1 MYSEIA
7 KELLTFYAKYAT
19 DTGLTIQEIMKK
31 ADEFDVYAFRNKAKK
46 YVKRKDFSDEANN
59 ALKLYNLSMKVSREK
74 PLKQQLDLIV
84 KDSTLDIQDK
94 IENKLVDAVDREVER
109 QTHILGEHVK
119 IDDTEVKAV
128 VNSNFKGV
136 NWSTRLWQE
145 MAVVQKEVERTTSNV
160 LLRGRHPN
168 EYIKDFKKQT
178 NTTTYNAS
186 RLLVTESA
194 RVQAESQK
202 LTYLKDLG
210 EDGEYK
216 YVAKIDKKTS
226 KICHSLNGKVF
237 KVKDMMPGVN
247 APPMHPWCRSTTV
260 PHVGN
265 WRDKFFTERK
275 GKYQIE
281 QKRGNN
287 ELKQAKVLGKKINI
301 TDQAID
307 KVRYI
312 DIPTHTKKENKFI
325 QEQHKSLLKDAKEN
339 NDSNE
344 VAYLLKDD
352 KVIKVYGN
360 QDSVSFN
367 PGEKE
372 TEILLNS
379 KPNSLIMLH
388 NHPGQSGFSVHD
400 LAMFIKFDSIKTM
413 IIVTNSGQIKY
424 LTKSKGYS
432 KVKIFKN
439 FKKRFLSIEAVKL
452 EKRNID
458 IFLKKIYNL
467 GILSKR

>member
-1 MYSEIA
+1 MPDSLEYWLERAQNVIKVESLADAQAIVEVERIILQMYAEIA
-7 KELLTFYAKYAT
+7 KELLAFYAKYAT
-19 DTGLTIQEIMKK
+19 DTGLTIQEVMKK

-74 PLKQQLDLIV
+74 LLKQQLDLIV
-84 KDSTLDIQDK
+84 KDSTLDIQDE

-109 QTHILGEHVK
+109 QVHILGENVK

-136 NWSTRLWQE
+136 NWSTRLWQD

-226 KICHSLNGKVF
+226 KICHSLNSKVF
-237 KVKDMMPGVN
+237 KVKDMIFGVN

-265 WRDKFFTERK
+265 WRDRFFNERK
-275 GKYQIE
+275 GKYQTENKESEKEKIQE
-281 QKRGNN
+281 KAKKEMLDMIRSGKIKLDINPEKQNRHNKEH
-287 ELKQAKVLGKKINI
+287 ELFKQSVEMAKING
-301 TDQAID
+301 D
-307 KVRYI
+307 KLPSFTI
-312 DIPTHTKKENKFI
+312 I
-325 QEQHKSLLKDAKEN
+325 
-339 NDSNE
+339 SNE
-344 VAYLLKDD
+344 ELNKLVKVKATTGELL
-352 KVIKVYGN
+352 
-360 QDSVSFN
+360 
-367 PGEKE
+367 
-372 TEILLNS
+372 LLNGKFNRKEIIDFKLPIGKS
-379 KPNSLIMLH
+379 
-388 NHPGQSGFSVHD
+388 
-400 LAMFIKFDSIKTM
+400 FI
-413 IIVTNSGQIKY
+413 NNKY
-424 LTKSKGYS
+424 IETSKGKVHYS
-432 KVKIFKN
+432 KTGTHVIPYI
-439 FKKRFLSIEAVKL
+439 KK
-452 EKRNID
+452 
-458 IFLKKIYNL
+458 
-467 GILSKR
+467 

>member
-1 MYSEIA
+1 MPDSLEYWLERAQNVIKAESLADAQAIVEVERIILQMYSEIA
-7 KELLTFYAKYAT
+7 KELLAFYAKYAT

-74 PLKQQLDLIV
+74 LLKQQLDLIV

-136 NWSTRLWQE
+136 NWSTRLWQD
-145 MAVVQKEVERTTSNV
+145 MAVVQKEVERPTSNV

-237 KVKDMMPGVN
+237 KVKDMIPGVN

-265 WRDKFFTERK
+265 WRNRFFTESK
-275 GKYQIE
+275 GKYQTENKESEKEKIQE
-281 QKRGNN
+281 KAKKEMLDMIRSGKIKLDINPEKQNRHNKEH
-287 ELKQAKVLGKKINI
+287 ELFKQSVEMAKING
-301 TDQAID
+301 D
-307 KVRYI
+307 KLPSFTI
-312 DIPTHTKKENKFI
+312 I
-325 QEQHKSLLKDAKEN
+325 
-339 NDSNE
+339 SNE
-344 VAYLLKDD
+344 ELNKLVKVKATTGELL
-352 KVIKVYGN
+352 
-360 QDSVSFN
+360 
-367 PGEKE
+367 
-372 TEILLNS
+372 LLNGKFNRKEIIDFKLPIGKS
-379 KPNSLIMLH
+379 
-388 NHPGQSGFSVHD
+388 
-400 LAMFIKFDSIKTM
+400 FI
-413 IIVTNSGQIKY
+413 NNKY
-424 LTKSKGYS
+424 IETSKGKVHYS
-432 KVKIFKN
+432 KTGTHVIPYI
-439 FKKRFLSIEAVKL
+439 KK
-452 EKRNID
+452 
-458 IFLKKIYNL
+458 
-467 GILSKR
+467 

>member
-1 MYSEIA
+1 MPDSLEYWLERAQNVIKAESLADAQAIVEVERIILQMYSEIA
-7 KELLTFYAKYAT
+7 KELLAFYAKYAT

-31 ADEFDVYAFRNKAKK
+31 ADEFDVYVFRNKAKK

-74 PLKQQLDLIV
+74 LLKQQLDLIV

-136 NWSTRLWQE
+136 NWSTRLWQD
-145 MAVVQKEVERTTSNV
+145 MAVVQKEVERPTSNV

-226 KICHSLNGKVF
+226 KICHSLNSKVF
-237 KVKDMMPGVN
+237 KVKDMIPGIN

-265 WRDKFFTERK
+265 WRDRFFNERK
-275 GKYQIE
+275 GKYQTENKESEKEKIQE
-281 QKRGNN
+281 KAKKEMLDMIRSGKIKLDINPEKQNRHNKEH
-287 ELKQAKVLGKKINI
+287 ELFKQSVEMAKING
-301 TDQAID
+301 D
-307 KVRYI
+307 KLPSFTI
-312 DIPTHTKKENKFI
+312 I
-325 QEQHKSLLKDAKEN
+325 
-339 NDSNE
+339 SNE
-344 VAYLLKDD
+344 ELNKLVKVKATTGELL
-352 KVIKVYGN
+352 
-360 QDSVSFN
+360 
-367 PGEKE
+367 
-372 TEILLNS
+372 LLNGKFNRKEIIDFKLPIGKS
-379 KPNSLIMLH
+379 
-388 NHPGQSGFSVHD
+388 
-400 LAMFIKFDSIKTM
+400 FI
-413 IIVTNSGQIKY
+413 NNKY
-424 LTKSKGYS
+424 IETSKGKVHYS
-432 KVKIFKN
+432 KTGTHVIPYI
-439 FKKRFLSIEAVKL
+439 KK
-452 EKRNID
+452 
-458 IFLKKIYNL
+458 
-467 GILSKR
+467 

>member
-1 MYSEIA
+1 
-7 KELLTFYAKYAT
+7 
-19 DTGLTIQEIMKK
+19 
-31 ADEFDVYAFRNKAKK
+31 
-46 YVKRKDFSDEANN
+46 
-59 ALKLYNLSMKVSREK
+59 MKVSREK
-74 PLKQQLDLIV
+74 LLKQQLDLIV
-84 KDSTLDIQDK
+84 KDSALDIHDE

-136 NWSTRLWQE
+136 NWSTRLWQD

-168 EYIKDFKKQT
+168 EYVAKFKKQT

-260 PHVGN
+260 THVGN
-265 WRDKFFTERK
+265 WRDRFFTERK
-275 GKYQIE
+275 GKYQ
-281 QKRGNN
+281 
-287 ELKQAKVLGKKINI
+287 
-301 TDQAID
+301 T
-307 KVRYI
+307 
-312 DIPTHTKKENKFI
+312 ENK
-325 QEQHKSLLKDAKEN
+325 ES
-339 NDSNE
+339 
-344 VAYLLKDD
+344 
-352 KVIKVYGN
+352 
-360 QDSVSFN
+360 
-367 PGEKE
+367 
-372 TEILLNS
+372 
-379 KPNSLIMLH
+379 
-388 NHPGQSGFSVHD
+388 
-400 LAMFIKFDSIKTM
+400 
-413 IIVTNSGQIKY
+413 
-424 LTKSKGYS
+424 
-432 KVKIFKN
+432 
-439 FKKRFLSIEAVKL
+439 
-452 EKRNID
+452 
-458 IFLKKIYNL
+458 
-467 GILSKR
+467 